1 MSKNLERR
9 KSRLGFVQFIY
20 SLLCHEDYH
29 DVLGASPFIDETQQ
43 RLTIDVNDHDQ
54 HHITQSL
61 HHDMYN
67 ILCDQYRT
75 HHVELHRMMD
85 NCTQHQQQF
94 NEDYFV
100 QNPLLYAILS
110 AGCCELYYQKN
121 TDAHIVIN
129 DYIEIAKS
137 FFDQKQPAL
146 VNAYLDYF
154 RKSSPN

>member
-1 MSKNLERR
+1 MSKNLDRR
-9 KSRLGFVQFIY
+9 KSRLAFVQFIY
-20 SLLCHEDYH
+20 SLLCHEDYD
-29 DVLGASPFIDETQQ
+29 DVLGASPFIDDNHHQM
-43 RLTIDVNDHDQ
+43 TIDVNDDNQ
-54 HHITQSL
+54 HNITQSI
-61 HHDMYN
+61 HREMYD
-67 ILCDQYRT
+67 ILCDQYRQ
-75 HHVELHRMMD
+75 HHMELHQIMD
-85 NCTQHQQQF
+85 HCTQNQQQF

-110 AGCCELYYQKN
+110 AGCCELYCQSK